1 VQTEQKLPPSADM
14 IREFV
19 IAGHGNL
26 PKVKEMLAAN
36 PELLNASH
44 RWGDNDNETAI
55 QASAQV
61 GNAAVAE
68 FLLGKGAPLEICTA
82 AMLGKF
88 EIVKNEL
95 SRDPSQANALG
106 AHGIPLLPHS
116 VWSGNLDL
124 VRFVHSHGATTG
136 ANLAFHNAIVKGNPE
151 IVSWLLDNA
160 GADVSSKNYQG
171 KNALAVARERGNEN
185 LVKILKDH
193 GARE

>member
-1 VQTEQKLPPSADM
+1 MKTEQASPP
-14 IREFV
+14 IEQVREFV

-26 PKVKEMLAAN
+26 QKIKEMLAAN
-36 PELLNASH
+36 PGLLNASYG
-44 RWGDNDNETAI
+44 WGDKDNETAI

-61 GNAAVAE
+61 GNASVAE
-68 FLLGKGAPLEICTA
+68 FLLEKGAPMEICTA
-82 AMLGKF
+82 AMLGRV

-95 SRDPSQANALG
+95 TRNPSRANALG

-171 KNALAVARERGNEN
+171 KSALAVARERGNES
-185 LVKILKDH
+185 LVKILKDR
-193 GARE
+193 GAPE